1 MNKKEISELS
11 RRFKPEKANIGRIYG
26 CYVNSSKEVISNL
39 DESIALMPQEE
50 AEQYLALLKKVLSGS
65 IGRNLTDIV
74 FSTEQVADSDEHR
87 LLMALRDDKADARQ
101 AFFQQVIEN
110 LDMGDCNY
118 LILCA
123 NDVYDVPFRGHGD
136 VDRSVRDYAAG
147 DSDQVFRYFI
157 CAVCPVKDGKLE
169 LGYFSGENEFHNCL
183 ARQIVGAPEL
193 GFLFP
198 AFDNRASNIYNAL
211 FYSRKPDEMHYEFIE
226 GVFNVDLEMTSA
238 EQREGFEYILTES
251 VDCSMDTVRAIHEQL
266 KAKVDEAEEQLALSS
281 SDLGAI
287 LSDCGVSEDQA
298 TAFKELYTE
307 RFGKAALNPEN
318 IVDLRRLEIKSGDV
332 TITVAPDQSYLIESR
347 EIDGK
352 KYIMIPADGGAEL
365 NGFTVR
371 V

>member
-1 MNKKEISELS
+1 M
-11 RRFKPEKANIGRIYG
+11 RY
-26 CYVNSSKEVISNL
+26 
-39 DESIALMPQEE
+39 SI
-50 AEQYLALLKKVLSGS
+50 
-65 IGRNLTDIV
+65 
-74 FSTEQVADSDEHR
+74 
-87 LLMALRDDKADARQ
+87 
-101 AFFQQVIEN
+101 
-110 LDMGDCNY
+110 
-118 LILCA
+118 
-123 NDVYDVPFRGHGD
+123 
-136 VDRSVRDYAAG
+136 
-147 DSDQVFRYFI
+147 
-157 CAVCPVKDGKLE
+157 
-169 LGYFSGENEFHNCL
+169 
-183 ARQIVGAPEL
+183 
-193 GFLFP
+193 
-198 AFDNRASNIYNAL
+198 
-211 FYSRKPDEMHYEFIE
+211 IE
-226 GVFNVDLEMTSA
+226 GVFHVDLEMTSA

-266 KAKVDEAEEQLALSS
+266 KAKVDEAEEPLALSS

-298 TAFKELYTE
+298 TAFKELYTK